1 MMTVE
6 SLTNKLTEYVSWLY
20 YGREWASWELLT
32 VAMTALVLLLLIV
45 RQRRKAKARKI
56 ITKQTKEHSR
66 EHSPTIGIKL
76 DDSKKAPQEID
87 DSKTRLASVSKKDG
101 KQKRWKETTKK
112 WKNFRELVEKLQDEI
127 AKYKQ
132 AEEQLKQQLTKL
144 KAANEKL
151 QHEIAESKQAVKL
164 SDLGGP
170 RTVAS
175 FGKQQNRMYDDRQLL
190 VEDS

>member
-1 MMTVE
+1 
-6 SLTNKLTEYVSWLY
+6 
-20 YGREWASWELLT
+20 
-32 VAMTALVLLLLIV
+32 
-45 RQRRKAKARKI
+45 
-56 ITKQTKEHSR
+56 
-66 EHSPTIGIKL
+66 L
-76 DDSKKAPQEID
+76 DDLIKAPQEIE
-87 DSKTRLASVSKKDG
+87 DSKSPRLASVSKKDG
-101 KQKRWKETTKK
+101 KQKRWKETTKQ
-112 WKNFRELVEKLQDEI
+112 WKNFRELVEKLQDEV

-132 AEEQLKQQLTKL
+132 AEEQLKQQLAKL

-164 SDLGGP
+164 SDLRGP